1 MTLAALSSLATAAQV
16 AADAGDDA
24 SGRLSLIIAALVI
37 LGVLIAVATV
47 VFWRMTR
54 PDRGS

>member
-1 MTLAALSSLATAAQV
+1 MLSVVPLVMVLGQV

-24 SGRLSLIIAALVI
+24 SGRLSLIIAALV
-37 LGVLIAVATV
+37 LLAVLIAVATV

-54 PDRGS
+54 PDKGG